1 MRGPP
6 GDPLAT
12 RRCSV
17 RRRGSDDPDDRGAV
31 REWLAFPGD
40 RRPDKLPGEVRPGRR
55 TMTGELAA
63 CGWRLGRE
71 FRIVPP
77 DDNPRPAV
85 EVEGR
90 NRAIREAAREARI
103 G

>member
-12 RRCSV
+12 PRCSV
-17 RRRGSDDPDDRGAV
+17 SRRGSDDPDDRGAV

-40 RRPDKLPGEVRPGRR
+40 RRSDKLPGEVRPGRR

-63 CGWRLGRE
+63 CSW
-71 FRIVPP
+71 RIVPIP
-77 DDNPRPAV
+77 LFCERGEMWHDPAT
-85 EVEGR
+85 GAA
-90 NRAIREAAREARI
+90 NGALIR
-103 G
+103 GQSVGC